1 MSERPAQA
9 RSIAAGGFAPLREV
23 VFRWLWIASL
33 AANVGQWMRDV
44 GAGWLMKDLSDSSRF
59 MVALM
64 QAATTL
70 PLFLLSIPAGAL
82 ADVLDRRRLIL
93 TCQMVSVV
101 LAAGLA
107 LLAYF
112 GQASPWSLLAA
123 TLGLGVCAAL
133 SNPAWQTVM
142 TDLVPR
148 EQLPAAAS
156 LNSVSLNLSRAIGP
170 TIGGVIVALAGP
182 WATFA
187 LSALALVGV
196 CVVLASRKPRLPNR
210 TVRAERFL
218 GAMKAGVR
226 YVRFSAPMR
235 AVLVRTLSFVPAAG
249 AIWAL
254 MPVVAGDHLGLDSR
268 GYGLMLGALG
278 AGAVAAGFAL
288 PGLRLRLG
296 PNRLLALGTLVYA
309 AGVATIALAPIGWLG
324 VAMMLPVGAG
334 WITLVTSLNVAAQ
347 SGAPAWV
354 RGRAL
359 ACYLSAFF
367 GCWALG
373 SIAWGLVAQRFSL
386 GETLLASVALLVL
399 GLVTLARWRLR
410 LVDADDLDRSDHW
423 EDPRPAQDIAP
434 DDGPVVITIRYRI
447 RPEDAQAFQAAMAP
461 VATTRYRDGAIS
473 WMLSRDT
480 EEPERWLEVFIVES
494 WEEHLRQHQR
504 VTQADRRVQQAA
516 RAFHQGPGKPEV
528 WHLIAADVRP
538 APEAPG
544 DDDPREAGDSER
556 G

>member
-1 MSERPAQA
+1 
-9 RSIAAGGFAPLREV
+9 V

-373 SIAWGLVAQRFSL
+373 SIAWGLVA
-386 GETLLASVALLVL
+386 
-399 GLVTLARWRLR
+399 
-410 LVDADDLDRSDHW
+410 
-423 EDPRPAQDIAP
+423 
-434 DDGPVVITIRYRI
+434 
-447 RPEDAQAFQAAMAP
+447 
-461 VATTRYRDGAIS
+461 
-473 WMLSRDT
+473 
-480 EEPERWLEVFIVES
+480 
-494 WEEHLRQHQR
+494 
-504 VTQADRRVQQAA
+504 
-516 RAFHQGPGKPEV
+516 
-528 WHLIAADVRP
+528 
-538 APEAPG
+538 
-544 DDDPREAGDSER
+544 
-556 G
+556 

>member
-1 MSERPAQA
+1 
-9 RSIAAGGFAPLREV
+9 
-23 VFRWLWIASL
+23 
-33 AANVGQWMRDV
+33 
-44 GAGWLMKDLSDSSRF
+44 
-59 MVALM
+59 
-64 QAATTL
+64 
-70 PLFLLSIPAGAL
+70 
-82 ADVLDRRRLIL
+82 
-93 TCQMVSVV
+93 
-101 LAAGLA
+101 
-107 LLAYF
+107 
-112 GQASPWSLLAA
+112 
-123 TLGLGVCAAL
+123 
-133 SNPAWQTVM
+133 
-142 TDLVPR
+142 
-148 EQLPAAAS
+148 
-156 LNSVSLNLSRAIGP
+156 
-170 TIGGVIVALAGP
+170 
-182 WATFA
+182 
-187 LSALALVGV
+187 
-196 CVVLASRKPRLPNR
+196 
-210 TVRAERFL
+210 
-218 GAMKAGVR
+218 
-226 YVRFSAPMR
+226 
-235 AVLVRTLSFVPAAG
+235 
-249 AIWAL
+249 

-504 VTQADRRVQQAA
+504 VTQADRRVQEAA

>member
-1 MSERPAQA
+1 
-9 RSIAAGGFAPLREV
+9 V